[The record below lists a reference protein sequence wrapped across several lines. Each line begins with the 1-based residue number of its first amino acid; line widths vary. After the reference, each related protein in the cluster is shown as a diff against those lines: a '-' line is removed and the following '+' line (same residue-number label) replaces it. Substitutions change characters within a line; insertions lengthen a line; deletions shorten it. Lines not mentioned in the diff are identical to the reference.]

1 LTDSLLDLN
10 SIPIKTQWD
19 VLHTTNYSGGSW
31 KVLLPDFSLTPYE
44 IINIVNG
51 EIIIDG
57 DSYIGNT
64 NLLSYSLLND
74 NDDIIETSETG
85 KITVESSGYVNLND
99 PSILNIIDLISS
111 GNYLYYNNTE
121 YLISEFDGNNF
132 WIEDYND
139 GDAIGVSI
147 KIRKRLVTNG
157 IGYFGYRGLRL
168 TTFSDHESEF
178 EIANGENPPNDII
191 ENNSF
196 KENYMFKIGEDFY
209 KIVSINKKEV
219 VLIGRDQDWGT
230 HSYGGTTVAYSML
243 HFSKKQ
249 VNVGFIVFDHLDRSG
264 YDPVIRE
271 IYSTVDQN
279 TAMVAL
285 STPKSSG
292 VQENISLE
300 EGVSFIITTKDGKK
314 TEGDL

>member
-1 LTDSLLDLN
+1 MDIKDL
-10 SIPIKTQWD
+10 
-19 VLHTTNYSGGSW
+19 V
-31 KVLLPDFSLTPYE
+31 
-44 IINIVNG
+44 
-51 EIIIDG
+51 
-57 DSYIGNT
+57 
-64 NLLSYSLLND
+64 
-74 NDDIIETSETG
+74 
-85 KITVESSGYVNLND
+85 
-99 PSILNIIDLISS
+99 SS

-132 WIEDYND
+132 WIENYND
-139 GDAIGVSI
+139 GDAVGVSI
-147 KIRKRLVTNG
+147 KIRKRLVNNG
-157 IGYFGYRGLRL
+157 VGYFGYRGLRL

-178 EIANGENPPNDII
+178 EIANGDNPPTDIV

-230 HSYGGTTVAYSML
+230 LSYGGTTVAYSML

>member
-1 LTDSLLDLN
+1 
-10 SIPIKTQWD
+10 
-19 VLHTTNYSGGSW
+19 
-31 KVLLPDFSLTPYE
+31 
-44 IINIVNG
+44 
-51 EIIIDG
+51 
-57 DSYIGNT
+57 
-64 NLLSYSLLND
+64 
-74 NDDIIETSETG
+74 
-85 KITVESSGYVNLND
+85 
-99 PSILNIIDLISS
+99 
-111 GNYLYYNNTE
+111 
-121 YLISEFDGNNF
+121 
-132 WIEDYND
+132 
-139 GDAIGVSI
+139 
-147 KIRKRLVTNG
+147 
-157 IGYFGYRGLRL
+157 
-168 TTFSDHESEF
+168 
-178 EIANGENPPNDII
+178 
-191 ENNSF
+191 
-196 KENYMFKIGEDFY
+196 MFKIGEDFY

-230 HSYGGTTVAYSML
+230 LSYGGTTVAYSML